1 MAHCAGRTALPPLV
15 LPLFFLLFLLF
26 FPGSSLYFSPGVPC
40 FWCSGCWR
48 WSSEAAASG
57 GDENSDEAGG
67 DSCLLLSLV
76 FLLCF
81 LCSPFLRGLLCFS
94 SVFGYWPLP
103 RLFFSLCF
111 QSPLSFSSLFP
122 LVLWFF
128 FVSFPPFWVSPSLS
142 FPRVL
147 VSLPTVH
154 GFFFFPPS
162 FVSSVSFFKK
172 PQAISCPLLFFFFLS
187 SFLQPFFSGFIP
199 PLNAIR
205 SRALCF

>member
-57 GDENSDEAGG
+57 GDENSCDAGG
-67 DSCLLLSLV
+67 DSCLLLSFV

-103 RLFFSLCF
+103 PGFFLPLCF

-122 LVLWFF
+122 LVLFLPWFCDLF
-128 FVSFPPFWVSPSLS
+128 FVSSPPC
-142 FPRVL
+142 
-147 VSLPTVH
+147 
-154 GFFFFPPS
+154 S
-162 FVSSVSFFKK
+162 FVSSVSYWRSQRLPHVHSFSFSFVLLSPAVFFW
-172 PQAISCPLLFFFFLS
+172 FY
-187 SFLQPFFSGFIP
+187 P
-199 PLNAIR
+199 PLECHAFPC
-205 SRALCF
+205 SLFLMQE